1 MITMLYAA
9 LLALLYIGLTFYVA
23 QGRFKYRVG
32 LGDGGNEAMAQRI
45 RVHANFA
52 EYVPF
57 ALLLLFF
64 VEYARYPVVLVHGL
78 GIALVIARVMHVI
91 GLSSS
96 AGKSFGRMYGT
107 MLTLLV
113 MLAASLLCLW
123 MFFVMN
129 VTGF

>member
-1 MITMLYAA
+1 MITMLYAS
-9 LLALLYIGLTFYVA
+9 LLALIFLGLTVYVA
-23 QGRFKYRVG
+23 RGRFKYRIG

-57 ALLLLFF
+57 ALLLVFF
-64 VEYARYPVVLVHGL
+64 VESARYPALLVHVL
-78 GIALVIARVMHVI
+78 GTVLVIARILHVA

-96 AGKSFGRMYGT
+96 VGKSFGRLYGT
-107 MLTLLV
+107 LLTLLV